1 METNAAPA
9 APAVPEVSSDA
20 TPTGA
25 PASKADAKA
34 APSAADAPKAPA
46 APATKV
52 DENGVSIE
60 PKKIIKLNVNG
71 KEVEYDA
78 SDDNKL
84 KSDLQKVFGIEDK
97 ARSTAQKVEMAEKLT
112 SMLQSD
118 PRGFEKQCR
127 LNGIDPVKLATD
139 ILYEQIRLNSLTPE
153 QRELEEYKEKEK
165 EAKAEKDRQEAEA
178 KVAEQQRKTQEWAK
192 NFEDACTKALAE
204 NKVPKTRLSLA
215 LIAQYVDAGLAEK
228 KEYTVEQVLPYVARD
243 LKEIHLSTMGSL
255 EGDALLDYLGEAL
268 SNKVAKARVDRYKR
282 TTAGG
287 QQPKAGEQGGEKPSM
302 SKEQAR
308 LDKILKTKGP
318 RAYWAEV
325 RRLKSEQGIGLHPG
339 APGNP

>member
-1 METNAAPA
+1 MENNAAPA
-9 APAVPEVSSDA
+9 APAAEVSSDA
-20 TPTGA
+20 SRTNA
-25 PASKADAKA
+25 PASKADAKPEA
-34 APSAADAPKAPA
+34 KAADATK

-52 DENGVSIE
+52 DENGVSLE
-60 PKKIIKLNVNG
+60 PKKVLKLNVNG

-78 SDDNKL
+78 SDENKL
-84 KSDLQKVFGIEDK
+84 KADLQKVFGIEDK

-112 SMLQSD
+112 TMLQTD
-118 PRGFEKQCR
+118 PRGFEKQCK

-165 EAKAEKDRQEAEA
+165 EAKAEKERQDAEA
-178 KVAEQQRKTQEWAK
+178 KVAEQQRKTQEWAQK
-192 NFEDACTKALAE
+192 FEADCTKALAE
-204 NKVPKTRLSLA
+204 NKVPKTRLSVA
-215 LIAQYVDAGLAEK
+215 LIAQYIDAGLAEK

-255 EGDALLDYLGEAL
+255 EGDALLDYLGETL

-282 TTAGG
+282 TTAASTPAKPEG
-287 QQPKAGEQGGEKPSM
+287 QADGKPSTT
-302 SKEQAR
+302 KEQAR

-325 RRLKSEQGIGLHPG
+325 RRMKSDAGIGLHPG